1 MSTQQD
7 LALIADKLQTL
18 ANLGTKYSE
27 DSYDLDRYHEI
38 RSLSAQ
44 ILGLA
49 EARPAD
55 EVLVKLKD
63 NISHVCPLLGSEAAV
78 FRDNR
83 LLLIKRH
90 DDGLWAMPGGL
101 AEVGETWAIAAER
114 ELWEEACVRGK
125 ASKLIGIFDSKI
137 WKEGS
142 NVHMHMAVFLV
153 ESDHPSPSVTAEATE
168 VGFFGEH
175 DLPPLTP
182 GHHIRVPFIFKLIG
196 GEEEM
201 PFFDRTASDI
211 D

>member
-44 ILGLA
+44 
-49 EARPAD
+49 
-55 EVLVKLKD
+55 
-63 NISHVCPLLGSEAAV
+63 
-78 FRDNR
+78 
-83 LLLIKRH
+83 
-90 DDGLWAMPGGL
+90 MPGGL